1 MQGKPILSV
10 ALMLSMMA
18 ATAQN
23 KVGEFSL
30 KPMVGITVAELRN
43 VGYVQYGPKVGFSG
57 GLEAEYGI
65 TPQLGISLGAIYSQ
79 QGGKYDIDVENSIT
93 TIIGTYKISE
103 EKTRSKVKVDYIN
116 VPLLAN
122 FYICRGM
129 ALKTGVQ
136 LGILIHD
143 KMNYH
148 YQKIPY
154 IPNDEPYPL
163 EDHSNHTWEKMTDFG
178 KSIDFGIPVGLSYEY
193 RDFIVDARYYFGL
206 TKIDSPNFG
215 CNRGFYLNLGYR
227 IGL

>member
-1 MQGKPILSV
+1 MKRIAILSV

-18 ATAQN
+18 ATAQTE
-23 KVGEFSL
+23 VGKISL
-30 KPMVGITVAELRN
+30 KPMAGITVAELRN

-79 QGGKYDIDVENSIT
+79 QGGKYDTDVENSVT
-93 TIIGTYKISE
+93 TIVGTHIISE
-103 EKTRSKVKVDYIN
+103 EKTCSKVKVDYIN
-116 VPLLAN
+116 IPLLAN
-122 FYICRGM
+122 FYVWRGM
-129 ALKTGVQ
+129 ALKAGVQ
-136 LGILIHD
+136 LGILVHD

-178 KSIDFGIPVGLSYEY
+178 KSIDFGSPVGLSYEY

-206 TKIDSPNFG
+206 SKIDYPNFG

>member
-23 KVGEFSL
+23 KEGEFSL

-116 VPLLAN
+116 IPLLAN
-122 FYICRGM
+122 FYVWRGM
-129 ALKTGVQ
+129 ALKAGVQ
-136 LGILIHD
+136 LGILVHD

>member
-23 KVGEFSL
+23 KEGEFSL

-116 VPLLAN
+116 IPLLAN